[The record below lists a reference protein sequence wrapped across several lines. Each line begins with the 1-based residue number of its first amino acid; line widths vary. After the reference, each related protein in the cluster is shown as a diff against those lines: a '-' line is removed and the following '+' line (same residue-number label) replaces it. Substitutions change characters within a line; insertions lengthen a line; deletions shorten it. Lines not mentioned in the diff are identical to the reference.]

1 MYIRQ
6 RGKFLFLLSYVAASC
21 VALVGRVT
29 SHRRDRPTTTPG
41 MMNLCL
47 RVALVGYLATG
58 ANGARARRGSSRKL

>member
-1 MYIRQ
+1 
-6 RGKFLFLLSYVAASC
+6 
-21 VALVGRVT
+21 
-29 SHRRDRPTTTPG
+29 